1 MIDFGKKLKEAK
13 VAKALRPEEIY
24 DSLDR
29 TTEAG
34 PLREVQKNI
43 LDEWYE
49 HYRDKKDLIIKLHTG
64 EGKTLIGLLI
74 LQSILNQK
82 AGPSIYICPTKN
94 LAAQVMKEAKK
105 FGIPFCT
112 ITDSYL
118 PVEYENGD
126 KILITYVHKVFNG
139 RTIFGRRGQ
148 TIAFGCCILDDSHA
162 CIESIQANFTLKI
175 PRKSDAY
182 NELKLLFRESL
193 QQQGEGSY
201 LDLNNDKSGTVM
213 PIPYWAWL
221 DKQHELISILS

>member
-43 LDEWYE
+43 LGEWYE

-94 LAAQVMKEAKK
+94 LAAQVMKEAK
-105 FGIPFCT
+105 I
-112 ITDSYL
+112 
-118 PVEYENGD
+118 
-126 KILITYVHKVFNG
+126 G
-139 RTIFGRRGQ
+139 R
-148 TIAFGCCILDDSHA
+148 AH
-162 CIESIQANFTLKI
+162 
-175 PRKSDAY
+175 
-182 NELKLLFRESL
+182 
-193 QQQGEGSY
+193 
-201 LDLNNDKSGTVM
+201 V
-213 PIPYWAWL
+213 
-221 DKQHELISILS
+221 